1 MAWQK
6 FEYCEQDTNF
16 PTKIF
21 IIDEYAGFLGS
32 QQDIKARRLADKVQ
46 SNISQIARLG
56 RSQRIH
62 LIICTQSPTADLF
75 GVDLKGNMAHRLIC
89 GRVTDAISNIVLGT
103 EQGATIPARPG
114 SCLDWNLNTDDPV
127 QFQSY
132 FVDKADEVMELG
144 TVLAEDETE
153 DEIKEEQEAIQEP
166 QEEEG
171 GLTPTKDEGKET
183 PETEQKAENEAK
195 KATRTPDSLQLFDS
209 TDEEESKPSSMDTTQ
224 PKKAGKFALKA
235 TSTSQRAP
243 DELKPIQAAKPS
255 PKPVSESSDTP
266 KSVSRFKA
274 HSTST

>member
-32 QQDIKARRLADKVQ
+32 SDRDMKSRRLADRVQ
-46 SNISQIARLG
+46 QNISQIARLG

-114 SCLDWNLNTDDPV
+114 SCLDWNLNTEDPV

-132 FVDKADEVMELG
+132 FVDKADEVMSLG
-144 TVLAEDETE
+144 TKKEKEEEEEEQDTAPEISETSLAEEAPQTEEEKPVLPNNTNEHSKSLKTSEETPIKSE
-153 DEIKEEQEAIQEP
+153 ALKEE
-166 QEEEG
+166 
-171 GLTPTKDEGKET
+171 
-183 PETEQKAENEAK
+183 K
-195 KATRTPDSLQLFDS
+195 K
-209 TDEEESKPSSMDTTQ
+209 
-224 PKKAGKFALKA
+224 
-235 TSTSQRAP
+235 
-243 DELKPIQAAKPS
+243 
-255 PKPVSESSDTP
+255 
-266 KSVSRFKA
+266 VSRFKA
-274 HSTST
+274 VSNQAKN